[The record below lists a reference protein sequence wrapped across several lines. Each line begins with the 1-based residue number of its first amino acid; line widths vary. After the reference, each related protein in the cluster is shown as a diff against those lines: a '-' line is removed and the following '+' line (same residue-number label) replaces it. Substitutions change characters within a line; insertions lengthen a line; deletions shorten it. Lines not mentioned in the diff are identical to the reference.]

1 MSRWSSSSRAAFSS
15 RSLSLAEDRRG
26 KLKAPETVVARSAA
40 LCSAE
45 SIWSAGSDTAII
57 VVVTVPVLA
66 GGGIVI
72 LAVAASGGVVVIVI
86 VVVVVFSDVL
96 AGVVD

>member
-66 GGGIVI
+66 GGIVI

>member
-26 KLKAPETVVARSAA
+26 KLKAPETVVARSVA

-66 GGGIVI
+66 GGIVI